1 MDENPYDPCTL
12 AHRHYRENLWLRIHL
27 ESVAQEL
34 ERECQGPGRDE
45 GSAGPSRGVRL
56 RLLELKLA
64 SDEPECG
71 NNAIPRGLR
80 SLPAPW

>member
-34 ERECQGPGRDE
+34 EREAARGQGETKVVLGRAE
-45 GSAGPSRGVRL
+45 G
-56 RLLELKLA
+56 
-64 SDEPECG
+64 CG
-71 NNAIPRGLR
+71 YGCW
-80 SLPAPW
+80 S